1 MVDDGACD
9 HRAVDAR
16 RALRLKIALDTNVL
30 VYAEDLNGGARRD
43 IVHDLIDRLLQNH
56 ELVIPAQCLGEL
68 HRVLVGK
75 VRMPADS
82 AARAVLGWADLAR
95 VAATRDSTIKA
106 ALDLIVAHPH
116 QIWDAIILSAAV
128 EAECVMLLSEDMQDG
143 FVHRGVTVVDP
154 FAETPHPL
162 LASLLEP

>member
-1 MVDDGACD
+1 MVDDAVD
-9 HRAVDAR
+9 HDRAVGAR

-30 VYAEDLNGGARRD
+30 VYAEDLNGGPRRD
-43 IVHDLIDRLLQNH
+43 IARDLVDRLIQNH
-56 ELVIPAQCLGEL
+56 ELVVPAQCLGEL
-68 HRVLVGK
+68 HRVLVSK

-82 AARAVLGWADLAR
+82 AAGAVLGWADLAR
-95 VAATRDSTIKA
+95 VAATRESTVKA
-106 ALDLIVAHPH
+106 ALDLIAAHPH